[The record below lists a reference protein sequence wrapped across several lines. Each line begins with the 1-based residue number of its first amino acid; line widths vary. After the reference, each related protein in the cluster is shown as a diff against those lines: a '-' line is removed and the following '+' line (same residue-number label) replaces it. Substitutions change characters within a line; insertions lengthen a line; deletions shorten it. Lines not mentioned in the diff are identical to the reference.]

1 MKIGQLEVI
10 GAYNYASL
18 STFSYIRT
26 KISMQYIPFDPKSAE
41 VVRLLSNLNTR
52 SKMRLFF
59 LWKLPT
65 LLFWNVRVL
74 SVNPDVGRVEIPFS
88 RRTQNPFRS
97 TYFAAL
103 AGAGELSTGLLAMIA
118 MEGRG
123 PMSML
128 VTRMEAEYS
137 KKAVGRT
144 VFTCADGPLI
154 RDAVQRAYET
164 GEGQQVEV
172 LSIGTA
178 EDGSEVCRFRL
189 NWSFKARQK

>member
-1 MKIGQLEVI
+1 
-10 GAYNYASL
+10 
-18 STFSYIRT
+18 
-26 KISMQYIPFDPKSAE
+26 MQHNPFDPKSAA
-41 VVRLLSNLNTR
+41 VISLLSNLNSR

-59 LWKLPT
+59 LLKLPS
-65 LLFWNVRVL
+65 LFFWKVRVL
-74 SVNPDVGRVEIPFS
+74 SVDPDVGRVEIRYS

-103 AGAGELSTGLLAMIA
+103 AGAGELSTGMLAMIA

-128 VTRMEAEYS
+128 VTRLEAEYS

-144 VFTCADGPLI
+144 VFTCVDGPLI
-154 RDAVQRAYET
+154 REAVRRAYET

-172 LSIGTA
+172 LSIGSA
-178 EDGSEVCRFRL
+178 EDGSEVCRL
-189 NWSFKARQK
+189 KLSWSFKTRQKKD